1 MGIDRFF
8 SSIEDNIITK
18 DFSEKHDNILDVNY
32 LLIDFPSIIY
42 INTFKV
48 LYDLNHLLYQI
59 IL

>member
-32 LLIDFPSIIY
+32 LLIDFNSIVY
-42 INTFKV
+42 VNTFKV
-48 LYDLNHLLYQI
+48 L
-59 IL
+59 